1 MNTVDA
7 RLVPDHGDMSIWLT
21 VIASPLGQT
30 DAVDES
36 RLPVYAVFDYIRFY
50 EKK

>member
-1 MNTVDA
+1 
-7 RLVPDHGDMSIWLT
+7 

-36 RLPVYAVFDYIRFY
+36 RLPVFAVFDYVRFY